1 MKALLTISAIWL
13 SVAYYRRA
21 RAAVRYQETC
31 ELIDWIER
39 WEDDMER
46 RLL

>member
-1 MKALLTISAIWL
+1 MRVLLIISAIWL
-13 SVAYYRRA
+13 GVVYYRRA

-31 ELIDWIER
+31 ELIDWWEQ

-46 RLL
+46 RW

>member
-1 MKALLTISAIWL
+1 MATLLAISAIWL

-21 RAAVRYQETC
+21 RAAVRYQEAC

-46 RLL
+46 RW